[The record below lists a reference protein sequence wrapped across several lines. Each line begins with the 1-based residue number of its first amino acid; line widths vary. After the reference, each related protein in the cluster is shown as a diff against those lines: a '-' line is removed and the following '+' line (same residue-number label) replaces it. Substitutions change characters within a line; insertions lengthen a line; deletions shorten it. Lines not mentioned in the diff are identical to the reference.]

1 MINVSNAFREQLNN
15 DNRNYLCYV
24 KITLSD
30 QTVLNVENDKLWS
43 SGVEIERAV
52 SNDNSFDIGSVIINK
67 ATVVLNNIY
76 DDFSDYDFSDA
87 KVYIEIG
94 LELENRTI
102 EKVKIGTFYVDEPRY
117 NGSIITLECL
127 DIMSNFDKNYSES
140 NLTYPATL
148 LQIVQDACS
157 VCNVN
162 NGISTLPNGQYTV
175 EEKPNTE
182 SLTFRQMLQWVG
194 QISSQWFTID
204 SNNRLV
210 SGWYNTSEYETMSI
224 ISGGKI
230 GEDVEDLINS
240 GTFGDGLQNYIS
252 SGEFGESIN
261 YHFIDGIS
269 SFSVDTDDVVI
280 TGLKVTECTE
290 STEEDPETVQYGED
304 GYVLEISGNKLIT
317 KGNATSVASYVGSKI
332 VGLRFRPFSVTCQN
346 DPSIEAGDEV
356 ILCDYK
362 GNLFQSFIT
371 NIRFSVGN
379 SEDISCGAVSAKRN
393 SASRYSKV
401 TQAYVDN
408 RNSLKKQKTEW
419 EKDMEEL
426 TDRVNN
432 SSGLYMTKEPQPD
445 GSNIYYMHNK
455 PTLEESLIISK
466 MTAEAMAVSTDGG
479 KTYNAGLTV
488 DGEMIAK
495 IMNTIGINFDWG
507 VGGTLIIRTPSGEQ
521 TLYVNA
527 KTGDVRIV
535 ATSFTLKGKSVE
547 EIAQEQVNNFVSSV
561 YDPKIAELQK
571 QIDGQIETWYYDY
584 QPTLSNIPA
593 SNWKTESDRA
603 KHEGDLFYWKSKG
616 YAYRFFKNGSTW
628 TWQMVQD
635 TDVTKAL
642 QQAAEAQDTAD
653 AKRRVFVVTPTP
665 PYEVGDLWVG
675 NSSSDLKRCQT
686 TRSSGNYVSGDWIK
700 AVKYTDDSALNAF
713 VNGDFKETIEDVKT
727 QADKK
732 AETWYQSSDPSTAWT
747 TTTLKNEHKGD
758 IWFNTSSSV
767 QKSYRWS
774 GTTWQ
779 EMKTTPPDEVFDKID
794 GKARVF
800 VSTPMPPYDKGD
812 LWFNSATSDI
822 MTCVTSRT
830 SGSYVSSDWQ
840 KRNKYTDDS
849 AVTALDK
856 SLTQQDVFNRLTNNG
871 QIQGIYLKN
880 GRLYINATYIDSGT
894 MSANLIKGGTLI
906 LGGAS
911 NGNGKLSIL
920 NSSGS
925 QVGYIDNTGAHFN
938 QGTFS
943 GNLQAAGGTFE
954 GTLSADCITGG
965 SMSADRIS
973 GGNFDI
979 TVSNKGKFRV
989 IDAFD
994 DEIMLIDYDGMKI
1007 NPFLS
1012 LTWGITVSDTL
1023 EILGGSYGQIFSR
1036 NTNNNKTVYISQS
1049 AIGIFEGLGYSEN
1062 IMNSYVK
1069 MSVYNNQG
1077 RVAITDP
1084 GNLAKVFSSMDA
1096 DGIFTSGTKSRLV
1109 KTSDYGDRF
1118 HYCYEMPSPMFGDIG
1133 EAQTDENGECYLF
1146 IDDIFKET
1154 VTTNIE
1160 YQVFL
1165 QKEGRGDIWIEEK
1178 NEEYFV
1184 VKGTSNLKFSW
1195 ELKARQRGYE
1205 LQRLEERMEEDDYSE
1220 PNYGSL
1226 AESEIKKIQEIDY
1239 ESEASQM
1246 LENYYKG
1253 LEGAFI

>member
-162 NGISTLPNGQYTV
+162 NGILTLPNGQYTV

-224 ISGGKI
+224 ISGGEI

-665 PYEVGDLWVG
+665 PY
-675 NSSSDLKRCQT
+675 
-686 TRSSGNYVSGDWIK
+686 
-700 AVKYTDDSALNAF
+700 
-713 VNGDFKETIEDVKT
+713 
-727 QADKK
+727 
-732 AETWYQSSDPSTAWT
+732 
-747 TTTLKNEHKGD
+747 
-758 IWFNTSSSV
+758 
-767 QKSYRWS
+767 
-774 GTTWQ
+774 
-779 EMKTTPPDEVFDKID
+779 
-794 GKARVF
+794 
-800 VSTPMPPYDKGD
+800 DKGD

-925 QVGYIDNTGAHFN
+925 QVGHIDNTGAHFN

-1084 GNLAKVFSSMDA
+1084 GNLSKVFSSMDA

>member
-224 ISGGKI
+224 ISGGEI

-665 PYEVGDLWVG
+665 PYEVGDLW
-675 NSSSDLKRCQT
+675 
-686 TRSSGNYVSGDWIK
+686 
-700 AVKYTDDSALNAF
+700 
-713 VNGDFKETIEDVKT
+713 
-727 QADKK
+727 
-732 AETWYQSSDPSTAWT
+732 
-747 TTTLKNEHKGD
+747 
-758 IWFNTSSSV
+758 
-767 QKSYRWS
+767 
-774 GTTWQ
+774 
-779 EMKTTPPDEVFDKID
+779 
-794 GKARVF
+794 
-800 VSTPMPPYDKGD
+800 
-812 LWFNSATSDI
+812 FNSATSDI

-925 QVGYIDNTGAHFN
+925 QVGHIDNTGAHFN

-1084 GNLAKVFSSMDA
+1084 GNLSKVFSSMDA